1 MQATFKRRHNFQ
13 TEFVDT
19 VSNITNVPIDEFLQ
33 AFQNGAP
40 SQDFLSERSLESLK
54 TLGSLFLTELSKYS
68 QEDFLTICD
77 SQQVF
82 EELDRIDTLEYLH
95 DSLSAVY
102 ERRKQLLNE
111 LNKVRQEGMIL
122 RQDLTEMRNQ
132 ISDAVSNIQ
141 NAQSELS

>member
-1 MQATFKRRHNFQ
+1 MFIMFYLSNQQHN
-13 TEFVDT
+13 VD
-19 VSNITNVPIDEFLQ
+19 I
-33 AFQNGAP
+33 
-40 SQDFLSERSLESLK
+40 SLI
-54 TLGSLFLTELSKYS
+54 

-111 LNKVRQEGMIL
+111 LNRVRQEGMIL